1 MPTRVIRTALLVM
14 ALLFAGVVALTM
26 GQWGDDPLAMAGP
39 PEPEATTAT
48 YAMPWWTVD
57 GGGVSGSAGGSYTMS
72 GTAGQPDAGLRQ
84 SGGVYTL
91 SGGFW
96 HSRPATQRKV
106 FVPLVV
112 RRFP

>member
-1 MPTRVIRTALLVM
+1 MPTRINRTALLVM

-26 GQWGDDPLAMAGP
+26 AQWGDDPLAIAGP
-39 PEPEATTAT
+39 LDPAATTAT
-48 YAMPWWTVD
+48 FAIPWWTVD
-57 GGGVSGSAGGSYTMS
+57 GGGMSGSAGGSYTLS

-91 SGGFW
+91 TGGFW

-106 FVPLVV
+106 YLPTVV
-112 RRFP
+112 RRFH